1 MTWALVSRKPEAAG
15 EQPGET
21 LIVELLRTGL
31 TLADLLSSLLD
42 DLPDDAFPGEDSGE
56 VLIEMVAGS
65 CAPAFAA
72 AGPAQCEATV
82 ALLGAIRDR
91 VLSDLRTAA
100 ELARD
105 RP

>member
-1 MTWALVSRKPEAAG
+1 MSRDRAAARD
-15 EQPGET
+15 EFGET

-31 TLADLLSSLLD
+31 SLVDLLSSLLE
-42 DLPDDAFPGEDSGE
+42 DLPDDAFPGEENGE

-65 CAPAFAA
+65 CAPVFAA

-91 VLSDLRTAA
+91 VLADLSAAA
-100 ELARD
+100 ELARE
-105 RP
+105 RE